1 MENTN
6 AEIGSVVI
14 SEEVVGVIAGAAASE
29 VKGIY
34 SMSGGIV
41 GGIADILGK
50 KNMGKG
56 VKADIEDGKV
66 TIDVHITVCYGA
78 KIAEISVELQNKV
91 KKAVESMT
99 GLQVLAV
106 NVYIDGV
113 YFEKEPKPTKEKKAE
128 PEEKIEE

>member
-6 AEIGSVVI
+6 MEIGSVVI
-14 SEEVVGVIAGAAASE
+14 SDEVVGVIAGAAAAE
-29 VKGIY
+29 VPGIY

-41 GGIADILGK
+41 GGIAEILGK
-50 KNMGKG
+50 KNVGKG
-56 VKADIEDGKV
+56 VKADIEDGKA

-78 KIAEISVELQNKV
+78 KIADISAQLQQKV

-99 GLQVLAV
+99 GLEVLGV

-113 YFEKEPKPTKEKKAE
+113 YFEKEGKKEKAKADE
-128 PEEKIEE
+128 APEA

>member
-6 AEIGSVVI
+6 AEIGNVVI

-50 KNMGKG
+50 KNLSKG
-56 VKADIEDGKV
+56 VKAEIADGTV
-66 TIDVHITVCYGA
+66 QVDVHITVCYGA
-78 KIAEISVELQNKV
+78 KISELSTELQAKV

-99 GLQVLAV
+99 GLQVLSV

-113 YFEKEPKPTKEKKAE
+113 YFEKEPKQKKEKEAE
-128 PEEKIEE
+128 ATEE

>member
-6 AEIGSVVI
+6 MEIGSVVI

-29 VKGIY
+29 VEGIY

-50 KNMGKG
+50 KNVAKG
-56 VKADIEDGKV
+56 VKADIADGKAN
-66 TIDVHITVCYGA
+66 IDVHITVCYGA
-78 KIAEISVELQNKV
+78 KIPEISAQLQQKV

-99 GLQVLAV
+99 GLAVLGV
-106 NVYIDGV
+106 NVNIDGV
-113 YFEKEPKPTKEKKAE
+113 YFEKEPKPKKEK
-128 PEEKIEE
+128 EEVKKEEE